1 MSRFRTILK
10 ECDKEAFC
18 LFRDLFLY
26 ILFLL
31 SHFYLTEYSLSICCQ
46 SWARRWDYKYERFM
60 TCALKGLMV
69 HGGAKRMQAHAYNFY
84 SYAITDFP
92 YVY

>member
-1 MSRFRTILK
+1 MK

-18 LFRDLFLY
+18 LFRDLLLY
-26 ILFLL
+26 TLFLL

-46 SWARRWDYKYERFM
+46 SWASGWDYKYEWFM
-60 TCALKGLMV
+60 ICALKGLIV
-69 HGGAKRMQAHAYNFY
+69 QGGAQRMQAHAYYFY
-84 SYAITDFP
+84 SYVFIDFP